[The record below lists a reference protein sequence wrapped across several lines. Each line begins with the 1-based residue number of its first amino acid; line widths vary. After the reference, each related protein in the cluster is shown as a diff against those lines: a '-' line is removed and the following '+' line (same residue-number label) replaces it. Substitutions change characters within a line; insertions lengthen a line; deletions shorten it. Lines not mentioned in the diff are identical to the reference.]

1 MRKRTYKWTKEEVLE
16 KIDGS
21 FGILSLIQGK
31 LGISRDTLRL
41 YRQRWP
47 EIDEAIKNE
56 RGRFVGAAEE
66 QLRKKVKNGSL
77 EAIKFVLSR
86 LGKDDGWGDE
96 QTVNVS
102 GDGVV
107 QPIIMFDGGKGGG
120 DGEEK

>member
-86 LGKDDGWGDE
+86 LGKDEGWGEE
-96 QTVNVS
+96 QTVNVN
-102 GDGVV
+102 GDGIV
-107 QPIIMFDGGKGGG
+107 QPIIMFDGGKSGG

>member
-16 KIDGS
+16 SVKDT

-31 LGISRDTLRL
+31 LGIDRSTLWN

-47 EIDEAIKNE
+47 EIDAAIKNE
-56 RGRFVGAAEE
+56 RGRFVGMAEE
-66 QLRKKVKNGSL
+66 QLRKKVKGGSL

-86 LGKDDGWGDE
+86 LGKDEGWGEE

-102 GDGVV
+102 GDGIV
-107 QPIIMFDGGKGGG
+107 QPIIMFDGGKSGG

>member
-31 LGISRDTLRL
+31 LGIDRSTLWG

-47 EIDEAIKNE
+47 EIDAAIKNE
-56 RGRFVGAAEE
+56 RGRFVGLAEDE
-66 QLRKKVKNGSL
+66 LKKKVKHGNL

-86 LGKDDGWGDE
+86 IGKEDGWGDE
-96 QTVNVS
+96 QTVNLS
-102 GDGVV
+102 GDAIV
-107 QPIIMFDGGKGGG
+107 QPIIMFG
-120 DGEEK
+120 DGKKGDGMEK